1 MDSYLSKFLI
11 EHNIKV
17 KFVFVGIWNTIFG
30 YITFILLDMLFESIF
45 ESRQLA
51 YMLAMI
57 IARPIA
63 ITNAFIFHKYVTFKS
78 DVKGLGIIWE
88 YFRFF
93 TTYLGTFTLALV
105 LLPFLVEVIGFHPR
119 IGAAVIVIMT
129 AIVSYIGHSRFSF
142 RSA

>member
-1 MDSYLSKFLI
+1 MSKFLI

-17 KFVFVGIWNTIFG
+17 KFVLVGIWNTIFG

-78 DVKGLGIIWE
+78 DVKGLGVIWE

-93 TTYLGTFTLALV
+93 LTYLGTFALALV

-129 AIVSYIGHSRFSF
+129 AIVSYFGHSRFSF
-142 RSA
+142 KSA